1 MDKKFNIILGSSSRS
16 RNGCANCKRSK
27 KKCDEAFPSCGLC
40 SKRKLECRY
49 EIFRSAK
56 IKKVKKGSES
66 VGDKGVME
74 ELENHF
80 DLRDRKGSIE
90 VTDNKEPVI
99 HTVGDVI
106 GHKDEKIQI
115 DNKDMIQ
122 NVGET
127 IDHKEI
133 DMIDLGISPGA
144 LTRHSPTF
152 SDMMDVPFDFTIQP
166 TSTFNLYLDESG
178 MQFLRYFETT
188 VTKLLTFDSKSSN
201 YFLKTFLPMSLT
213 EESISHAL
221 ACWGGV
227 FKEKKGLEDSK
238 VKKHLDKSFTLI
250 RSVNQN
256 TNFDLY
262 LLFCFYQIMIG
273 IHVCAGDVINWYKM
287 FETCSVMIRR
297 NGGIGNL
304 LKRFNH
310 SNDCKWF
317 ISNHE
322 YHDILNSRAFRYG
335 THFPIQEYNQLNFF
349 DYGIDPFQGCHN
361 TIILLLGEVLNEKTH
376 LPSLTLQQIWDKF
389 NSLWVKIDNCE
400 PNEYQLN
407 LLDEEDKI
415 IHLNCCKA
423 FKIATKIVLLTY
435 FKKLPPQALDIQL
448 LVIEGLELI
457 EILKTSKCVT
467 SITFPSLIVGINV
480 VGVEREVFK
489 MLLEQI
495 YSFYTVGNLRR
506 VKELIEMYWER
517 TEGEKWVD
525 FVDIVDDLGWE
536 LSFC

>member
-16 RNGCANCKRSK
+16 RNGCANCKKSK

-56 IKKVKKGSES
+56 IKKVKRKDGE
-66 VGDKGVME
+66 VDKEVDQRDVNDGMVI
-74 ELENHF
+74 
-80 DLRDRKGSIE
+80 DLGE
-90 VTDNKEPVI
+90 
-99 HTVGDVI
+99 VI
-106 GHKDEKIQI
+106 GHKHNVGDMIHKHVGDMI
-115 DNKDMIQ
+115 DHKQAENMIHHKEVGDMIDQKDMI
-122 NVGET
+122 
-127 IDHKEI
+127 DHK
-133 DMIDLGISPGA
+133 DLFDLGISPGA
-144 LTRHSPTF
+144 LIRHSPE
-152 SDMMDVPFDFTIQP
+152 MDLDFTIQP

-262 LLFCFYQIMIG
+262 LLFCFNQIMIG
-273 IHVCAGDVINWYKM
+273 IHVCAGDTINWYRL
-287 FETCSVMIRR
+287 FETCSTMIRR

-304 LKRFNH
+304 LKRFNY

-322 YHDILNSRAFRYG
+322 YHDILNSRAFKYG

-376 LPSLTLQQIWDKF
+376 LPGQTLQQIWDKF
-389 NSLWVKIDNCE
+389 NSLSVRIDNCE

-407 LLDEEDKI
+407 LLDEEDKV
-415 IHLNCCKA
+415 IHLNCCKV

-457 EILKTSKCVT
+457 EMLKTSKCVA

-480 VGVEREVFK
+480 IGVEREVFK
-489 MLLEQI
+489 VLLEQI
-495 YSFYTVGNLRR
+495 YLFYTVGNLKR
-506 VKELIEMYWER
+506 VKEVIEMYWER

-525 FVDIVDDLGWE
+525 FVDIVDELGWE